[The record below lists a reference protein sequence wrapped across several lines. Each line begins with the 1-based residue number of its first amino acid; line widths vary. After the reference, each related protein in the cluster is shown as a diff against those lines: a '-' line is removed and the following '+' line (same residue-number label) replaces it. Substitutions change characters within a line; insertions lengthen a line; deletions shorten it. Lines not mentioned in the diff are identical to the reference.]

1 MNKFQEFSKEVQAV
15 QEWLKREFSQI
26 STGRANPALLDS
38 ILVDSYGSKQPIK
51 SVASMSVE
59 DARTL
64 RISPWDKGQLKA
76 IESAIIDSK
85 LPVSVSVD
93 DQGVRVSVPQMTEE
107 SRKQI
112 AKVAKDK
119 LEQARVRIR
128 AEREKA
134 IKQMESGEYSDDEK
148 RDMKEALQKLVDKA
162 NDTAQEVYTKKE
174 ADIMSV

>member
-1 MNKFQEFSKEVQAV
+1 MNKFQEFSKEVEAV

-38 ILVDSYGSKQPIK
+38 IMVESYGSKQPIK

-64 RISPWDKGQLKA
+64 RISPWDKGQIKG

-93 DQGVRVSVPQMTEE
+93 DQGIRVSVPQMTEE

-119 LEQARVRIR
+119 LEQARIRIR

-162 NDTAQEVYTKKE
+162 NDTAQEIFTKKE